1 VYSARRMNIEKG
13 VPIFPLSHLGG
24 KDRHQPN
31 SFQFPFPED
40 EREGVPYEEPWV
52 ILDITREK
60 YWVLLNIRATFSV
73 LTTRKGHSV

>member
-1 VYSARRMNIEKG
+1 MGPIDYQYSWGQISVYSARRMNIEKG

-40 EREGVPYEEPWV
+40 EREGVPYEEP
-52 ILDITREK
+52 
-60 YWVLLNIRATFSV
+60 
-73 LTTRKGHSV
+73 